1 MLRPSSGKRDG
12 DKQKERKRKRKKEG
26 EKWLEERPRRAD
38 NSARYRG
45 GGGWAARL
53 GIRPSI
59 VSRPLCALWLARYT
73 LHVYIHSFLST
84 VDWNSIFPQFSL
96 SEGQTTRRQVCQR
109 DVTPSTHGFYVF
121 ILFSNKEIIFSC
133 VDTLK

>member
-45 GGGWAARL
+45 GGVGGSFRNSALDCFAPAL
-53 GIRPSI
+53 C
-59 VSRPLCALWLARYT
+59 PLPGS
-73 LHVYIHSFLST
+73 LHVTRVYPFFSVNCRLELDLSS
-84 VDWNSIFPQFSL
+84 V
-96 SEGQTTRRQVCQR
+96 
-109 DVTPSTHGFYVF
+109 
-121 ILFSNKEIIFSC
+121 
-133 VDTLK
+133 

>member
-45 GGGWAARL
+45 GGRL
-53 GIRPSI
+53 
-59 VSRPLCALWLARYT
+59 VSALDCFAPALCPLPGS
-73 LHVYIHSFLST
+73 LHVTRVYPFFSVNCRLELDLSS
-84 VDWNSIFPQFSL
+84 V
-96 SEGQTTRRQVCQR
+96 
-109 DVTPSTHGFYVF
+109 
-121 ILFSNKEIIFSC
+121 
-133 VDTLK
+133 